1 MKLSTA
7 LVDRTETQFGAQ
19 ALPDNHPAMQQLHS
33 TFGDHT
39 FFLDGD
45 GLHVVEPAG
54 THTGQ
59 VAKIA
64 SWADAGRTTLSP
76 HSPEPIDVV
85 IELDTGGSDD
95 EPALG

>member
-7 LVDRTETQFGAQ
+7 LVDRMETQFGPQ
-19 ALPDNHPAMQQLHS
+19 VLPDSHPAMRQLHS

-54 THTGQ
+54 KHTGQ
-59 VAKIA
+59 RVKIA

-76 HSPEPIDVV
+76 RSPEPIDVV
-85 IELDTGGSDD
+85 
-95 EPALG
+95 PA